1 MAAEPAPPGPPDG
14 RFDALE
20 DRVASL
26 EEYRDHVAPYS
37 FAAVNFGVSV
47 LHREVRQLSDTV
59 TRHGQKLDQMDATL
73 RDVVAVQADQAR
85 ALEGLGRVM
94 ERHSRMLQSQG
105 ERLDSQGQLLQ
116 SQGERLDSQGQL
128 LQSQGERLDGLDQ
141 RLDSQGR
148 KLDQHGELLQE
159 ILRRLPPAPAH

>member
-47 LHREVRQLSDTV
+47 LYREVRQLSDTV

-105 ERLDSQGQLLQ
+105 ERLDSQGQ
-116 SQGERLDSQGQL
+116 
-128 LQSQGERLDGLDQ
+128 RLDGLDQ
-141 RLDSQGR
+141 RLDGLDQRLDGQGR

>member
-47 LHREVRQLSDTV
+47 LYREVRQLSDTV
-59 TRHGQKLDQMDATL
+59 TRHGQKLDQIDATL

-94 ERHSRMLQSQG
+94 ERHSRMLESQG

-116 SQGERLDSQGQL
+116 SQGEQ
-128 LQSQGERLDGLDQ
+128 LDGLDQ